1 VVGVHYADVD
11 LDAYSEAG
19 DPVLTLN
26 VAEQGATSLVG
37 SAGIEL
43 RGDMEVGGLA
53 VRPYAIAALERE
65 FEGDART
72 VRYAL
77 TAAPTIVNQWNLP
90 ARSDDIYGRITGG
103 VDFTLTGAL
112 SLQVQGSTSISQNDG
127 NDLAGFVAL
136 RLAL

>member
-1 VVGVHYADVD
+1 
-11 LDAYSEAG
+11 
-19 DPVLTLN
+19 VLTLN
-26 VAEQGATSLVG
+26 VQEQNATSLVG

-43 RGDMEVGGLA
+43 RGDLEVGGLA
-53 VRPYAIAALERE
+53 VRPYAQAAVERE

-77 TAAPTIVNQWNLP
+77 TAAPGIVNQWNLP

-103 VDFTLTGAL
+103 VNLTLSGAL
-112 SLQVQGSTSISQNDG
+112 SLQLQGSASISQDEG
-127 NDLAGFVAL
+127 NDMAGFVAL